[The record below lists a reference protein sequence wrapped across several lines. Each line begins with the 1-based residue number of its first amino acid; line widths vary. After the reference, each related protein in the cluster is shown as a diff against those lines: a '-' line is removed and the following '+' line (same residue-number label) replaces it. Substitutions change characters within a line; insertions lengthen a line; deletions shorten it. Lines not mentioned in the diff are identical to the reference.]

1 MLPNGTCNVC
11 ERKLARDLAEARADS
26 DMREIDRRADSDM
39 REIDRI
45 LSAGLP
51 VGKLTRVF

>member
-1 MLPNGTCNVC
+1 MLPDGTCNVC
-11 ERKLARDLAEARADS
+11 ERKLARDLLDAIE
-26 DMREIDRRADSDM
+26 RRADSDM
-39 REIDRI
+39 REIEQA